1 MLLKNQIEKNHE
13 SVQQE
18 DTKVSKQRTHRGEKR
33 ESLEILPWGDALM
46 RCRWSMNPT
55 GRCLNWEGNEALE
68 FSSKASQE
76 SVQLWKVQEI
86 NEGRVTNAQQ
96 MFDTK
101 I

>member
-1 MLLKNQIEKNHE
+1 
-13 SVQQE
+13 
-18 DTKVSKQRTHRGEKR
+18 
-33 ESLEILPWGDALM
+33 M

-86 NEGRVTNAQQ
+86 NEGRVTNAQ
-96 MFDTK
+96 
-101 I
+101 